1 MCFFR
6 DGINAC
12 YKLRALCSGTTGCK
26 YYKEDL
32 SQLEEGIQSLK
43 TTKKQSMFRKKI
55 RKENKLYE
63 KKLAE
68 EEKSY
73 RNIIMFMI
81 VVLIKIN

>member
-43 TTKKQSMFRKKI
+43 TQKNKVCLGKKFVKRINYMK
-55 RKENKLYE
+55 
-63 KKLAE
+63 
-68 EEKSY
+68 
-73 RNIIMFMI
+73 RN
-81 VVLIKIN
+81 

>member
-1 MCFFR
+1 
-6 DGINAC
+6 
-12 YKLRALCSGTTGCK
+12 
-26 YYKEDL
+26 
-32 SQLEEGIQSLK
+32 
-43 TTKKQSMFRKKI
+43 MFRKKI